1 MFAAPNSFL
10 TRRPPSK
17 PGAPTI
23 GTATGT
29 GATTATVSFT
39 QPANNGGSAITSY
52 TATSSPGGIT
62 GVLNQ
67 AGSGTIT
74 VTGLTTYT
82 TYTFTVTATNAI
94 GTSVASAASNAAT
107 VGVQLVDYAV
117 VAGGGAGGYQPA
129 LIPGGGGGAGGY
141 KTGSTTNLTIGTTY
155 SITVGA
161 GGTIISNVASNGSN
175 SVFGLP
181 TSVTSTGGGYGGD
194 GCGTFVPPGATAG
207 NSGGSGGGGGG
218 NVYYSGYAP
227 PGGSAYPYTE
237 GYDGGSG
244 SSTSSG
250 TSTAGGGGGAGG
262 AGSNAT
268 GGFTAGGA
276 GATYAGV
283 TYAAGG
289 VGNQGFGPSTA
300 NTGNGG
306 NPGYAGASGVVVFRT
321 TDSTALPASTTGS
334 PTITVAGG
342 YRTYK
347 FTATGTITF

>member
-1 MFAAPNSFL
+1 MFASLNQFIARKPLSA
-10 TRRPPSK
+10 

-74 VTGLTTYT
+74 VTGLTIYT

-94 GTSVASAASNAAT
+94 GTSAASAASNAAT

-117 VAGGGAGGYQPA
+117 VAGGGAGGYQPGQIA
-129 LIPGGGGGAGGY
+129 GGGGGAGGY

-161 GGTIISNVASNGSN
+161 GGTIISNVASIGAN
-175 SVFGLP
+175 SVFGLS
-181 TSVTSTGGGYGGD
+181 TSVTSAGGGYGGD
-194 GCGTFVPPGATAG
+194 GCGTLVPPSATPG
-207 NSGGSGGGGGG
+207 FRGGSGGGGGG
-218 NVYYSGYAP
+218 NVYYSSYAP
-227 PGGSAYPYTE
+227 NGGSADPV
-237 GYDGGSG
+237 GQGNDGGSG
-244 SSTSSG
+244 SSTTSG
-250 TSTAGGGGGAGG
+250 GSTGGGGGGAGG
-262 AGSNAT
+262 VGTNAPSGYAGGAGSVY
-268 GGFTAGGA
+268 A
-276 GATYAGV
+276 GATYA
-283 TYAAGG
+283 AGG
-289 VGNQGFGPSTA
+289 AGLQAQGASTA

-306 NPGYAGASGVVVFRT
+306 NAGYAGASGVVVFRT
-321 TDSTALPASTTGS
+321 TDSTALPTSTTGS

-342 YRTYK
+342 YRTYT